1 MDIIKVLKN
10 KLLTNWKNEKFLAQ
24 IMLINTKLPFNI
36 NHLQKQ
42 DQTFS
47 LAGMTWRDY
56 EKFNSE
62 EYFGYR
68 VSYFNGVI
76 TLVSPSK
83 NHERIAQTI
92 AILVSAYC
100 RKFNLLYFPM
110 GSTRLENK
118 PLAGKEPDVSFAFNI
133 DKDIPDLAIEV
144 IFSSGSIDDL
154 SKYQAIGVK
163 EVWFWRNSKIS
174 FYQLQTQGYIE
185 ITNSQLLAN
194 LTSEVI
200 EKFANQGLTKS
211 ALTIELEFL
220 QQLRF

>member
-1 MDIIKVLKN
+1 
-10 KLLTNWKNEKFLAQ
+10 
-24 IMLINTKLPFNI
+24 MLINTKLPLNI
-36 NHLQKQ
+36 NYLQQQ

-47 LAGMTWRDY
+47 LAGMTWADY

-62 EYFGYR
+62 EYLGYR

-100 RKFNLLYFPM
+100 RKFNLPYFPL

-118 PLAGKEPDVSFAFNI
+118 PLAGKEPDVSFAFNT
-133 DKDIPDLAIEV
+133 DKDIPDLAVEV

-154 SKYQAIGVK
+154 NKYQTIGVQ
-163 EVWFWRNSKIS
+163 EVWFWRNNKIT
-174 FYQLQTQGYIE
+174 FYQLQTEGYRE
-185 ITNSQLLAN
+185 ITHSKFLPHLTSQLL
-194 LTSEVI
+194 
-200 EKFANQGLTKS
+200 EKFTNQGLTKS
-211 ALTIELEFL
+211 ALAIESEFL
-220 QQLRF
+220 EQIKQRSY

>member
-1 MDIIKVLKN
+1 
-10 KLLTNWKNEKFLAQ
+10 
-24 IMLINTKLPFNI
+24 MLINTKLPLNI
-36 NHLQKQ
+36 DYLQKQ

-47 LAGMTWRDY
+47 LSGMTWTDY

-62 EYFGYR
+62 EDLGYR

-92 AILVSAYC
+92 AILICAYC

-118 PLAGKEPDVSFAFNI
+118 PLAGKEPDVSFSFNT
-133 DKDIPDLAIEV
+133 DKDIPDLVIEV

-154 SKYQAIGVK
+154 NKYQAIGVK
-163 EVWFWRNSKIS
+163 EVWFWKNKKLT
-174 FYQLQTQGYIE
+174 FYELQSEGYTE
-185 ITNSQLLAN
+185 ITNSKLLSN
-194 LTSEVI
+194 LTSEVL
-200 EKFANQGLTKS
+200 EKFVNQGLTKS
-211 ALTIELEFL
+211 PLIIEAEFIE
-220 QQLRF
+220 QIPVP